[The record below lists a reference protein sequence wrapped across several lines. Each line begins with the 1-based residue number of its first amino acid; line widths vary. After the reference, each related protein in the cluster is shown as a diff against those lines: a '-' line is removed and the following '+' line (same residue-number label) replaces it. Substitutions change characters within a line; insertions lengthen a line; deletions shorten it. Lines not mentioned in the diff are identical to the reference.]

1 MSAGPALWTAA
12 EAAVSTGGSAAAPWT
27 AGGVSID
34 TRTLRTGDLFVA
46 IEGPQFDGHAFV
58 ADALA
63 RGAVAAVVSRVPR
76 DIPADAPLL
85 LVDDTMRA
93 LEDLG
98 RAARARSVAR
108 IIGVTGSVG
117 KTGVKEALRTVLSA
131 QAPTV
136 ANAGN
141 LNNHWGLPLSL
152 ARMPRSIAFGVFEMG
167 MNHPGELDAL
177 TRLARPHVAV
187 ITTVEAVH
195 KEFFASTEAIADAK
209 AEIFV
214 GIEPGGVAVLNRDSP
229 QFSRLAAAAGG
240 YVGTVVGFGRHRQA
254 MVRLLTV
261 ETDDKGSRVRASAA
275 GETLDYRLNVSG
287 AHWVSNSLCVLAT
300 VMAAGADVRAAAAGL
315 ARFTVPRGR
324 GRRSVVT
331 TAEGA
336 FEVIDDSYNASPVS
350 MAAAFEVLGRALP
363 GPGGRRLAM
372 LGDMLELGDD
382 ARDLHI
388 ALAGPLREN
397 GIDLVFTAGTAM
409 AHLAAAL
416 PASMR
421 GGHAVD
427 SAALVPLVTA
437 AVRPGDVVTVKGSAG
452 SRMGLIVEALL
463 ALTGALTGDEAG
475 ASPVK
480 RVVNGG

>member
-1 MSAGPALWTAA
+1 MIAASVLWTAA
-12 EAAVSTGGSAAAPWT
+12 EAVVATGGSAATPWT

-34 TRTLRTGDLFVA
+34 TRTLRTGDMFVA
-46 IEGPQFDGHAFV
+46 IKGPQFDGHAFV
-58 ADALA
+58 ADAFA
-63 RGAVAAVVSRVPR
+63 RGAVAAVVSRIPQ
-76 DIPADAPLL
+76 DTPADAPLL
-85 LVDDTMRA
+85 LVDDTMQA
-93 LEDLG
+93 LDDLG
-98 RAARARSVAR
+98 RAARARSAAR

-152 ARMPRSIAFGVFEMG
+152 ARMPRSVAFGVFEMG

-209 AEIFV
+209 AEIFA
-214 GIEPGGVAVLNRDSP
+214 GIEQGGVAVLNRDNP
-229 QFSRLAAAAGG
+229 QYSRLAAAALG
-240 YVGTVVGFGRHRQA
+240 YVGNVVGFGRHRQA
-254 MVRLLTV
+254 TVRLLAV
-261 ETDDKGSRVRASAA
+261 ETDGKGSRVRASAA
-275 GETLDYRLNVSG
+275 SETLDYRLNVSG
-287 AHWVSNSLCVLAT
+287 AHWVSNSLCVLSA
-300 VMAAGADVRAAAAGL
+300 VMAVGADVRAAAAEL
-315 ARFTVPRGR
+315 ARFTLPKGR

-336 FEVIDDSYNASPVS
+336 FDVIDDSYNASPVS
-350 MAAAFEVLGRALP
+350 MAAAFEVLGGTEP

-388 ALAGPLREN
+388 ALAKPLREN

-409 AHLAAAL
+409 AHLAEAL

-421 GGHAVD
+421 GGHGGD
-427 SAALVPLVTA
+427 SASLIPLVTA

-452 SRMGLIVEALL
+452 SRMGLIVEALHSL
-463 ALTGALTGDEAG
+463 AVGEAG
-475 ASPVK
+475 ANSAK
-480 RVVNGG
+480 RVANGE

>member
-1 MSAGPALWTAA
+1 MTTTPVLWTAA
-12 EAAVSTGGSAAAPWT
+12 EAAVATGGSAATPWT

-34 TRTLRTGDLFVA
+34 TRTLRPGDLFVA
-46 IEGPQFDGHAFV
+46 IRGPQFDGHAFV
-58 ADALA
+58 ADAFT
-63 RGAVAAVVSRVPR
+63 RGAVAAVVSRVPQ
-76 DIPADAPLL
+76 DVPADAPLL
-85 LVDDTMRA
+85 LVNDTIQA

-98 RAARARSVAR
+98 RAARARSAAR

-152 ARMPRSIAFGVFEMG
+152 ARMPRSVAFGVFEMG

-214 GIEPGGVAVLNRDSP
+214 GIEQGGVAVLNRDNP
-229 QFSRLAAAAGG
+229 QYSRLATAAGG

-254 MVRLLTV
+254 TVRLLAV
-261 ETDDKGSRVRASAA
+261 ETDGKGSRVRASAA
-275 GETLDYRLNVSG
+275 GEALDYRLNVSG

-300 VMAAGADVRAAAAGL
+300 VIAAGADVRAAAGEL
-315 ARFTVPRGR
+315 ARVTVPKGR
-324 GRRSVVT
+324 GRRSTVA

-336 FEVIDDSYNASPVS
+336 FELIDDSYNASPVS
-350 MAAAFEVLGRALP
+350 MAATFEVLGRTETV
-363 GPGGRRLAM
+363 PGGRRLAM

-388 ALAGPLREN
+388 ALAKPLREN

-409 AHLAAAL
+409 AHLAEAL

-421 GGHAVD
+421 GGHAND
-427 SAALVPLVTA
+427 SASLVPLVIA

-452 SRMGLIVEALL
+452 SRMGLIVEALC
-463 ALTGALTGDEAG
+463 ALDVGKADENPA
-475 ASPVK
+475 K
-480 RVVNGG
+480 RVANGE

>member
-1 MSAGPALWTAA
+1 MIASSVLWTAA
-12 EAAVSTGGSAAAPWT
+12 EAAVATGGSAATPWT

-34 TRTLRTGDLFVA
+34 TRTLKTGDLFVA
-46 IEGPQFDGHAFV
+46 IKGPQFDGHAFV
-58 ADALA
+58 ADAFA
-63 RGAVAAVVSRVPR
+63 RGAVAAVVSRVPG

-85 LVDDTMRA
+85 LVDDTMQA

-98 RAARARSVAR
+98 RAARARSAAR

-152 ARMPRSIAFGVFEMG
+152 ARMPRSVAFGVFEMG

-214 GIEPGGVAVLNRDSP
+214 GIEQGGVAVLNRDNP
-229 QFSRLAAAAGG
+229 QYSRLAAAAGG
-240 YVGTVVGFGRHRQA
+240 YVGTIVGFGRHHQA
-254 MVRLLTV
+254 TVRLLAV
-261 ETDDKGSRVRASAA
+261 ETDDKGSWVRASVA
-275 GETLDYRLNVSG
+275 GEILDYRLNISG
-287 AHWVSNSLCVLAT
+287 AHWVSNSLCVLAA
-300 VMAAGADVRAAAAGL
+300 VMAAGADVRVAWAEL
-315 ARFTVPRGR
+315 ARFTVPKGR
-324 GRRSVVT
+324 GQRSVVT

-336 FEVIDDSYNASPVS
+336 FDLIDDSYNASPVS
-350 MAAAFEVLGRALP
+350 MAAAFEVLGRTEP
-363 GPGGRRLAM
+363 GSGGRRLAM

-388 ALAGPLREN
+388 ALATPLQKN

-409 AHLAAAL
+409 AHLASAL

-427 SAALVPLVTA
+427 SASLVPLVTA

-452 SRMGLIVEALL
+452 SRMGLIVEALR
-463 ALTGALTGDEAG
+463 ALDVGEAG
-475 ASPVK
+475 ATSAK
-480 RVVNGG
+480 RVANGE

>member
-1 MSAGPALWTAA
+1 MSANSVLWTAA
-12 EAAVSTGGSAAAPWT
+12 EAAVSTGSSAAISWT
-27 AGGVSID
+27 AGGISID
-34 TRTLRTGDLFVA
+34 TRTLKAGDLFVA
-46 IEGPQFDGHAFV
+46 IKGPQFDGHAFV
-58 ADALA
+58 TDALS
-63 RGAVAAVVSRVPR
+63 RGAVAAVVSRIPQ
-76 DIPADAPLL
+76 DIPADASLL
-85 LVDDTMRA
+85 LVDDTMQA

-98 RAARARSVAR
+98 RAARARSGAR

-117 KTGVKEALRTVLSA
+117 KTGVKEALKTVLSA
-131 QAPTV
+131 QAPTM
-136 ANAGN
+136 ATAGN

-152 ARMPRSIAFGVFEMG
+152 ARLPRSVAFGVFEMG

-214 GIEPGGVAVLNRDSP
+214 GVEPGGVAVLNRDNP
-229 QFSRLAAAAGG
+229 QFSRLATAADG
-240 YVGTVVGFGRHRQA
+240 YVGTVVSFGRHRQA
-254 MVRLLTV
+254 TLRLRAV
-261 ETDDKGSRVRASAA
+261 ETDGKGSRVRASVA
-275 GETLDYRLNVSG
+275 GESLDYRLNVSG
-287 AHWVSNSLCVLAT
+287 AHWVSNSLCVLAA
-300 VMAAGADVRAAAAGL
+300 VMAAGADIRAAAAEL
-315 ARFTVPRGR
+315 TRFTEPKGR
-324 GRRSVVT
+324 GRRSTVT

-336 FEVIDDSYNASPVS
+336 FDVIDDSYNASPVS
-350 MAAAFEVLGRALP
+350 MAAAFEVLGRAEP
-363 GPGGRRLAM
+363 GSGGRRLAM

-388 ALAGPLREN
+388 ALSGPLQEN

-427 SAALVPLVTA
+427 SASLAPLVTA

-452 SRMGLIVEALL
+452 SRMGLIVEALR
-463 ALTGALTGDEAG
+463 ALDVGEA
-475 ASPVK
+475 AANPAK
-480 RVVNGG
+480 RLVVGN